1 MSNLDDL
8 DQLKRLAGV
17 NGNAGKLAEYKGYD
31 SPIRLEG
38 SNPSITA
45 AEKINYQHDNNIQP
59 GTPEWFRLWFAL
71 PLMTNEKPW

>member
-1 MSNLDDL
+1 MDDI
-8 DQLKRLAGV
+8 DQLRQLAGI

-31 SPIRLEG
+31 SPTRLDG

-45 AEKINYQHDNNIQP
+45 MEKINYQKEHNIQP
-59 GTPEWFRLWFAL
+59 GTPDWFRLWFAL